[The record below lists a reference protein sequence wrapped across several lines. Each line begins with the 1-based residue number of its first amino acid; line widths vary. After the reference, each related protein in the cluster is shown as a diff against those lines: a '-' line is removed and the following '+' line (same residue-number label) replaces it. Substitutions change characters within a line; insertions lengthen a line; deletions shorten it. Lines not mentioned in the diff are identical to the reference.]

1 MSEQFAVTV
10 RDTILYEPISDEQIL
25 TLFFPRRM
33 VTARELIRERVL
45 QEVQA
50 YNQKLPDIFRGL
62 VAPSEAERVLNGF
75 RLPKQRAIDGEKQC
89 QLALQAFGQNGF
101 ILLVDDQQVA
111 ELDQTI
117 ELRANTSVTFLKLT
131 PVVGG

>member
-1 MSEQFAVTV
+1 MSEQIAVSV
-10 RDTILYEPISDEQIL
+10 RDTVLYEPISDEQIL
-25 TLFFPRRM
+25 TLFFPKR
-33 VTARELIRERVL
+33 VITARELIRERVL

-50 YNQKLPDIFRGL
+50 YNQRLPDIFRGL

-89 QLALQAFGQNGF
+89 QLALQAFEQNTF
-101 ILLVDDQQVA
+101 ILLVDDRQVA

-117 ELRANTSVTFLKLT
+117 ELHANTSVTFLKLT
-131 PVVGG
+131 PLVGG